1 MIETKESNKQNLV
14 TYFILPMLQLNK
26 SSFGA
31 DNFINSYLDKEG
43 YVIVNTEKSVLVT
56 NTIYNSPWYI
66 TDYERE
72 NKSIAYVFGIPEE
85 YKPDINLFNEGK
97 YSELSTKAKIEIAR
111 THSSDSIIVK
121 MMNPQLTDRQKI
133 ADELGVNVKDIKEI
147 KSHPGESNYIKIK

>member
-14 TYFILPMLQLNK
+14 TYFILPLLQLNK

-43 YVIVNTEKSVLVT
+43 YVVINTEKPVLVT
-56 NTIYNSPWYI
+56 NEVYNNKLYI

-72 NKSIAYVFGIPEE
+72 NKSIAYVFTIPEE
-85 YKPDINLFNEGK
+85 YKSDIDLFNEGK
-97 YSELSTKAKIEIAR
+97 YSELSAKAKIEIAR

-121 MMNPQLTDRQKI
+121 MMNPQLADRQKI
-133 ADELGVNVKDIKEI
+133 ADELGVNVKYIMEI
-147 KSHPGESNYIKIK
+147 KSAPGESNYIKIK